1 VSFFSAFKRQFVLM
15 HVSGI
20 PVRADYRWVLVLVL
34 ITFVTASGLE
44 PTSESYVVA
53 ALTTILF
60 FASVLVHE
68 LAHSVVA
75 RLEGVDVIEIVLH
88 PFGGLSRLKHEPE
101 TPRAEFRIAA
111 AGPAASF
118 ALALLFALLMAA
130 ANAAEAPVPARLLLL
145 LAIFN
150 FLIGVFNLFPGYPL
164 DGGRLLRA
172 YLWRSGKDINEATVL
187 TGRCGQVI
195 GGLLIVVGLVIALVR
210 MDLFTGFWMILIG
223 LFLYDAAAGIVR
235 EVRHMSH
242 IGVMDVM
249 MLPVVVSPDTD
260 LMHVVDHVLP
270 MHRQAVFPVAYERQ
284 FYGMLLLKDMKPI
297 PRDDW
302 RSTLVRNVMR
312 PVTREHFV
320 DTTASLGDARLVM
333 RENGIGAVAVLDAAG
348 KLVGFLGGGAPRKR
362 ANR

>member
-1 VSFFSAFKRQFVLM
+1 
-15 HVSGI
+15 
-20 PVRADYRWVLVLVL
+20 
-34 ITFVTASGLE
+34 
-44 PTSESYVVA
+44 
-53 ALTTILF
+53 
-60 FASVLVHE
+60 
-68 LAHSVVA
+68 
-75 RLEGVDVIEIVLH
+75 
-88 PFGGLSRLKHEPE
+88 
-101 TPRAEFRIAA
+101 
-111 AGPAASF
+111 
-118 ALALLFALLMAA
+118 
-130 ANAAEAPVPARLLLL
+130 
-145 LAIFN
+145 
-150 FLIGVFNLFPGYPL
+150 
-164 DGGRLLRA
+164 
-172 YLWRSGKDINEATVL
+172 
-187 TGRCGQVI
+187 
-195 GGLLIVVGLVIALVR
+195 
-210 MDLFTGFWMILIG
+210 MILIG

-260 LMHVVDHVLP
+260 LMHVVDHILP
-270 MHRQAVFPVAYERQ
+270 MHRQVVFPVAYERQ
-284 FYGMLLLKDMKPI
+284 FYGMLLLEDMKPI